1 MVIIIEGTNK
11 SGKSTLAKHII
22 YSLITEIEFEVI
34 KCSQPKI
41 EDGINYAYVQYN
53 DILQKI
59 EDNPDKNYIID
70 RFHFGS
76 YVYGP
81 IYRGMPDFG
90 KTLFKKLERR
100 LLNLPYIFILA
111 IADKKFIEE
120 KFISEKEEYAKLEL
134 IDKEVELFKKTARM
148 SELKIEHHNIPKKDL
163 TKDKLLLT
171 KIKNLC
177 QKK

>member
-1 MVIIIEGTNK
+1 MVIIIEGPNK
-11 SGKSTLAKHII
+11 VGKSTLVNHII
-22 YSLITEIEFEVI
+22 KETGIDFEVI

-41 EDGINYAYVQYN
+41 EDGINYAYTEYS

-90 KTLFKKLERR
+90 KTLFKKLENRIN
-100 LLNLPYIFILA
+100 NLRYIFVLA
-111 IADKKFIEE
+111 IADKDFIKE
-120 KFISEKEEYAKLEL
+120 KFISEKEEFAKVEL
-134 IDKEVELFKKTARM
+134 IDKEIELFKKTAKM
-148 SELKIEHHNIPKKDL
+148 STLKIEHHNIPKKDL
-163 TKDKLLLT
+163 TQDKNFIT

-177 QKK
+177 